1 LLDDPGMV
9 KVRRTTPDRTGLDCS
24 VKLARGAAMDDVR
37 GGSDGYCLED
47 LTVGMTAAYEHVV
60 TESEVVRFA
69 EVSGDHNPVHLD
81 EAYARTTRF
90 KGRIVHGMLSASFL
104 STAIASR
111 LPGPGTIY
119 LTQNLSFRAPVR
131 IGDKVEARVTVTDI
145 IPEKAR
151 VVLKTVCRVGDTV
164 VIDGDALVM
173 VPSRRQA

>member
-1 LLDDPGMV
+1 MTSNGNGSS
-9 KVRRTTPDRTGLDCS
+9 GL
-24 VKLARGAAMDDVR
+24 GH
-37 GGSDGYCLED
+37 GYYFED
-47 LTVGMTAAYEHVV
+47 LSVGMEASYAKKI
-60 TESEVVRFA
+60 SNDDILAFA
-69 EVSGDHNPVHLD
+69 DISGDRNPVHLD

-104 STAIASR
+104 STTIAAR

-145 IPEKAR
+145 IREKAR

-173 VPSRRQA
+173 VPVRG

>member
-1 LLDDPGMV
+1 
-9 KVRRTTPDRTGLDCS
+9 
-24 VKLARGAAMDDVR
+24 MDDVR
-37 GGSDGYCLED
+37 AGGKNGTGYALED
-47 LTVGMTAAYEHVV
+47 LSVGMTDAYEHVV
-60 TESEVVRFA
+60 TDADVIQFA
-69 EVSGDHNPVHLD
+69 DISGDHNPVHLD

-90 KGRIVHGMLSASFL
+90 KGRIVHGILSASFL

-131 IGDKVEARVTVTDI
+131 IGDKVEARVTVTEI
-145 IPEKAR
+145 IRDKAR

-173 VPSRRQA
+173 VPSRG

>member
-1 LLDDPGMV
+1 MDD
-9 KVRRTTPDRTGLDCS
+9 
-24 VKLARGAAMDDVR
+24 ARGRMKNGR
-37 GGSDGYCLED
+37 GYSLED
-47 LTVGMTAAYEHVV
+47 LSVGMSAAYEHIV
-60 TESEVVRFA
+60 TENDVVQFA
-69 EVSGDHNPVHLD
+69 DISGDRNPVHLD

-104 STAIASR
+104 STTIAAR

-145 IPEKAR
+145 IREKAR
-151 VVLKTVCRVGDTV
+151 VVLKTVCRVGDIV

-173 VPSRRQA
+173 VPARG

>member
-1 LLDDPGMV
+1 
-9 KVRRTTPDRTGLDCS
+9 
-24 VKLARGAAMDDVR
+24 MDDVR
-37 GGSDGYCLED
+37 VAKQDGTGYALED
-47 LTVGMTAAYEHVV
+47 LAVGMTDVYEHTV
-60 TESEVVRFA
+60 TEADVVKFA
-69 EVSGDHNPVHLD
+69 DISGDHNPVHLD
-81 EAYARTTRF
+81 EAFARATRF

-145 IPEKAR
+145 IRDKAR
-151 VVLKTVCRVGDTV
+151 VVLKTVCRVGETV

-173 VPSRRQA
+173 VPARR

>member
-1 LLDDPGMV
+1 
-9 KVRRTTPDRTGLDCS
+9 
-24 VKLARGAAMDDVR
+24 MDDVR
-37 GGSDGYCLED
+37 VGKKDGTGYALED
-47 LTVGMTAAYEHVV
+47 LSVGMTDAYEHTV
-60 TESEVVRFA
+60 TEADVVKFA
-69 EVSGDHNPVHLD
+69 DISGDHNPVHLD
-81 EAYARTTRF
+81 EAFAQATRF

-145 IPEKAR
+145 IRDKAR

-173 VPSRRQA
+173 VPARG